1 MDNQEKNLGSIGRGA
16 CKVIPTRRNF
26 GTFCT
31 ARCLTH
37 ISTPYH
43 MARRVIRKGGTVFD
57 AKSARM
63 HSVAPLSTARPSHPA
78 VSAKVLVLNQSYEP
92 ISVCSAKKALLLM
105 FLAKA
110 ELIEQRPEASVR
122 TPRQHYP
129 FPSVIRLCAYL
140 RIPYKKI
147 ELSRKNILRRDNHR
161 CQYCGTTSPPLT
173 VDHVIPRSRG
183 GADQWENLV
192 CACVH
197 CNNKKG
203 SRTPEEANMRLATV
217 PRRPHHVQFLKQ
229 FVGRVDETWR
239 PYLFMD

>member
-1 MDNQEKNLGSIGRGA
+1 L
-16 CKVIPTRRNF
+16 
-26 GTFCT
+26 
-31 ARCLTH
+31 
-37 ISTPYH
+37 
-43 MARRVIRKGGTVFD
+43 KGGIAFD
-57 AKSARM
+57 TKHVCIS
-63 HSVAPLSTARPSHPA
+63 SDAPQAVEQQSYPA
-78 VSAKVLVLNQSYEP
+78 VSSRVLVLNQSYEP

-110 ELIEQRPEASVR
+110 DLIEQRPLASVR
-122 TPRQHYP
+122 SVRQHYP

-147 ELSRKNILRRDNHR
+147 ELSRKNIFRRDGHR

-173 VDHVIPRSRG
+173 IDHVIPRSRG
-183 GADQWENLV
+183 GGDHWENLV

-203 SRTPEEANMRLATV
+203 SRTPEEANMRLANV
-217 PRRPHHVQFLKQ
+217 PRRPHHVQFLKHY
-229 FVGRVDETWR
+229 VGKVEDTWR